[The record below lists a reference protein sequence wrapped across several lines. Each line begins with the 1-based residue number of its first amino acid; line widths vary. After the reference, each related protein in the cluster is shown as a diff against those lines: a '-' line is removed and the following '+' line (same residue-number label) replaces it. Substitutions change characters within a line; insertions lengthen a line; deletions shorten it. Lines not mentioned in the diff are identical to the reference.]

1 MTVRRSSSSFLALL
15 AVLALPAGA
24 RAEGTPQPDPLTLVV
39 DGVRGAATAQA
50 TADRRCPE
58 LYGGTAGL
66 HEKDAQR
73 ALQEGLFAPVAIPGG
88 PVPAGLPARV
98 DLRSLTRTFN
108 RRYAFALRD
117 GHVYFRPVAS
127 SAWLRPPVPACF
139 GGDVRGIS
147 VDDDELLAIDSA
159 RHVFTM
165 DGALR
170 DTVWVNWTQRWGP
183 PFWTGG
189 GAGGPAVLDGRRAAP
204 PGGRAVVVV
213 GAVSAGGPHVDRQRG
228 QPTAGRRRQ

>member
-1 MTVRRSSSSFLALL
+1 MTARRWSSKSLVVL
-15 AVLALPAGA
+15 AVLALPAA
-24 RAEGTPQPDPLTLVV
+24 ALAEGTPQPDPLTLVA
-39 DGVRGAATAQA
+39 DGVRGAAVAQT

-73 ALQEGLFAPVAIPGG
+73 ALQEGLFAPLPLPAG

-98 DLRSLTRTFN
+98 DLRSTTRTFN

-117 GHVYFRPVAS
+117 GHIYFREQPS
-127 SAWLRPPVPACF
+127 GAWRALPVPACF
-139 GGDVRGIS
+139 DGDVRGIS
-147 VDDDELLAIDSA
+147 VDDDELVAIDSV

-170 DTVWVNWTQRWGP
+170 
-183 PFWTGG
+183 
-189 GAGGPAVLDGRRAAP
+189 
-204 PGGRAVVVV
+204 
-213 GAVSAGGPHVDRQRG
+213 
-228 QPTAGRRRQ
+228 